1 MKTIKQQIID
11 IFGDNHTTPAM
22 FNKDT
27 LETRAIYTWRDDV
40 FCLGGPGNEGM
51 DFPFDDISP
60 KGQADILKELKAKA
74 FVLNDAFQG

>member
-1 MKTIKQQIID
+1 MKQEILNILG
-11 IFGDNHTTPAM
+11 GDHTTPAV

-27 LETRAIYTWRDDV
+27 LETRAIYTWKDDV

-60 KGQADILKELKAKA
+60 KGQADILKELQAKEFEFMA
-74 FVLNDAFQG
+74 WFQG